1 METNKTIIS
10 RFLLLPALLAISSIS
25 VNSQDWQLIEFPSY
39 DHLTAVVMISA
50 DSGLV
55 VTASGYC
62 FRTSDR
68 GKSWQKSEII
78 KNIRIES
85 VYFEDSQN
93 GWACGHLGS
102 IFKTSDGGSSWDDV
116 SFDDI
121 RAIFFDIEMKDAR
134 TGVAVGIRP
143 LESNRYN
150 GIAVKTV
157 DGGKNWEKFKA
168 PGLAYSEIRQSQA
181 KNKMYFM
188 AMGRLNIS
196 DDDGKSWQSVA
207 TLEGTPAR
215 TFSMYGSTGIMA
227 GPNGTCGYSN
237 DSGKT
242 WYSKEQDKK
251 KSFLSSILLN
261 SQYGYVAGSRGA
273 MMVTFDG
280 GINWTEEE
288 TPLELTILDMCFVDS
303 YLFAVGSDGLIM
315 YKEIR
320 DKKPKD

>member
-1 METNKTIIS
+1 MESIKTII
-10 RFLLLPALLAISSIS
+10 RKILLFLAALAICSTG
-25 VNSQDWQLIEFPSY
+25 VNSQDWKLIEFPSY
-39 DHLTAVVMISA
+39 DHLTDIVMITA

-85 VYFEDSQN
+85 LYFGNSQN

-102 IFKTSDGGSSWDDV
+102 IFKTSDGGSSWTDF

-121 RAIFFDIEMKDAR
+121 GAIFFDMEMKDAL
-134 TGVAVGIRP
+134 TGVAVGMRP
-143 LESNRYN
+143 LESSPYN
-150 GIAVKTV
+150 GIAVRTV
-157 DGGKNWEKFKA
+157 DGGNNWETFEA
-168 PGLAYSEIRQSQA
+168 SGLAYSEIKQSRS

-188 AMGRLNIS
+188 AMGWLNIS
-196 DDDGKSWQSVA
+196 NDAGKSWQSVA
-207 TLEGTPAR
+207 TLDGAPAR

-227 GPNGTCGYSN
+227 GPKGTCGYSN

-242 WYSKEQDKK
+242 WYNKEQDKE

-261 SQYGYVAGSRGA
+261 SQYGIIAGSRGA
-273 MMVTFDG
+273 MMVTIDG
-280 GINWTEEE
+280 GINWAEEE

-315 YKEIR
+315 YKEIT
-320 DKKPKD
+320 DEEPKD

>member
-1 METNKTIIS
+1 M
-10 RFLLLPALLAISSIS
+10 PALLAISSIS

-227 GPNGTCGYSN
+227 GPKGTLGYSN

-242 WYSKEQDKK
+242 WYNKDQDKE

>member
-1 METNKTIIS
+1 METIKTIFV
-10 RFLLLPALLAISSIS
+10 RFLLLLAALAISSTGAY
-25 VNSQDWQLIEFPSY
+25 SQDWQLIEFPSY
-39 DHLTAVVMISA
+39 DHLTDVVMITA

-78 KNIRIES
+78 KNIRIEAL
-85 VYFEDSQN
+85 YFEDSQN

-102 IFKTSDGGSSWDDV
+102 IFKTSDGGASWIDL
-116 SFDDI
+116 SFDDKG
-121 RAIFFDIEMKDAR
+121 AIFFDIEMKDAL
-134 TGVAVGIRP
+134 TGVAVGMRP
-143 LESNRYN
+143 LESNNFN
-150 GIAVKTV
+150 GIAVRTV
-157 DGGKNWEKFKA
+157 DGGKNWEKFEA
-168 PGLAYSEIRQSQA
+168 SGLAYSEIKQSRT

-196 DDDGKSWQSVA
+196 NDDGKSWQSVA

-215 TFSMYGSTGIMA
+215 TFSIYGSTGIMA
-227 GPNGTCGYSN
+227 GPKGTLGYSN
-237 DSGKT
+237 DSGRT
-242 WYSKEQDKK
+242 WHNKDQDKEK
-251 KSFLSSILLN
+251 TFLSSILLN

-273 MMVTFDG
+273 MMVTIDG

>member
-1 METNKTIIS
+1 METIKTIFG
-10 RFLLLPALLAISSIS
+10 RFLLLLAALALFSTD
-25 VNSQDWQLIEFPSY
+25 VNAQDWQLIEFPSY
-39 DHLTAVVMISA
+39 DHLTDIVMITA

-68 GKSWQKSEII
+68 GKSWQKSVII
-78 KNIRIES
+78 KNIRMES
-85 VYFEDSQN
+85 LYFENSQN

-102 IFKTSDGGSSWDDV
+102 IFKTSDGGSSWNDV

-121 RAIFFDIEMKDAR
+121 GAIFFDMEMKDSL
-134 TGVAVGIRP
+134 TGVAVGMRP
-143 LESNRYN
+143 VESNSFN
-150 GIAVKTV
+150 GIAVRTV
-157 DGGKNWEKFKA
+157 DGGKNWEKFEVS
-168 PGLAYSEIRQSQA
+168 GLAYSEIRQSKS

-188 AMGRLNIS
+188 AIGRLNIS
-196 DDDGKSWQSVA
+196 NDDGKSWQSVA
-207 TLEGTPAR
+207 TLEGAPAR

-227 GPNGTCGYSN
+227 GPKGTCGYSN

-242 WYSKEQDKK
+242 WYNKEQDKK

-261 SQYGYVAGSRGA
+261 SQHGYIAGSKGA
-273 MMVTFDG
+273 MMVTIDG
-280 GINWTEEE
+280 GINWAEEE

-315 YKEIR
+315 YKEMR
-320 DKKPKD
+320 DEKPKD

>member
-157 DGGKNWEKFKA
+157 DGGKNWQIFEA

-227 GPNGTCGYSN
+227 GPKGTCGYSN

-242 WYSKEQDKK
+242 WYSKKQDKK

-273 MMVTFDG
+273 MMVTIDG
-280 GINWTEEE
+280 GINWTEEK
-288 TPLELTILDMCFVDS
+288 TPLELTILDMWYVDS

-320 DKKPKD
+320 DKKPK

>member
-1 METNKTIIS
+1 METIKTIFVI
-10 RFLLLPALLAISSIS
+10 FLLLLAALAISSTGAY
-25 VNSQDWQLIEFPSY
+25 SQDWQLIEFPSY
-39 DHLTAVVMISA
+39 DHLTDVVMITA

-78 KNIRIES
+78 KNIRIEAL
-85 VYFEDSQN
+85 YFEDSQN

-102 IFKTSDGGSSWDDV
+102 IFKTSDGGASWIDV
-116 SFDDI
+116 SFDDMG
-121 RAIFFDIEMKDAR
+121 AIFFDIEMKDAL
-134 TGVAVGIRP
+134 TGVAVGMRP
-143 LESNRYN
+143 LESNNFN
-150 GIAVKTV
+150 GIAVRTV
-157 DGGKNWEKFKA
+157 DGGKNWEKFEA
-168 PGLAYSEIRQSQA
+168 SGLAYSEIKQSRT
-181 KNKMYFM
+181 KNKMFFM

-196 DDDGKSWQSVA
+196 NDDGKSWQSVA

-215 TFSMYGSTGIMA
+215 TFSIYGSTGIMA
-227 GPNGTCGYSN
+227 GPKGTLGYSN

-242 WYSKEQDKK
+242 WYNKEQDKEK
-251 KSFLSSILLN
+251 TFLSSILLN

-273 MMVTFDG
+273 MMVTIDG

>member
-1 METNKTIIS
+1 METIKTIIS
-10 RFLLLPALLAISSIS
+10 RFLFLAAALAVFSAAAYA
-25 VNSQDWQLIEFPSY
+25 QDWQLIEFPSY
-39 DHLTAVVMISA
+39 DHLTDVVMTTA

-68 GKSWQKSEII
+68 GKSWQKSVII

-85 VYFEDSQN
+85 LYFEDSQN

-102 IFKTSDGGSSWDDV
+102 IFKTSDGGASWTDV

-121 RAIFFDIEMKDAR
+121 GAIFFDIEMKDAL
-134 TGVAVGIRP
+134 TGVAVGMRP
-143 LESNRYN
+143 LETNNFN
-150 GIAVKTV
+150 GIAVRTV
-157 DGGKNWEKFKA
+157 DGGKNWEKFEA
-168 PGLAYSEIRQSQA
+168 SGLAYSEIKQSRT
-181 KNKMYFM
+181 KHKMYFM

-196 DDDGKSWQSVA
+196 NDAGQSWQSVA
-207 TLEGTPAR
+207 TIEGTPAR

-227 GPNGTCGYSN
+227 GPKGTCGYSN

-242 WYSKEQDKK
+242 WYIKEQDKE

-261 SQYGYVAGSRGA
+261 SQYGYIAGSKGA

-280 GINWTEEE
+280 GINWTEEK
-288 TPLELTILDMCFVDS
+288 TPLELTILDMWYVDS

-320 DKKPKD
+320 DKKPE